1 MPVWTNKNVRYL
13 LVVPVIAL
21 CIVAANAAYAHFF
34 GATRTVDNYQV
45 IFQPVPSLPVAGDNS
60 TLLNFSVL
68 QNGSNIYNTYV
79 ALVISESS
87 GAPVEQFSYRQY
99 EFSDITFPYTFQDP
113 GDYAVELRTR
123 IADDE
128 KYQAE
133 PLVARFDLSVQNPSQ
148 LVPFDELMLF
158 YVTPAAAAIAGIV
171 VYLHSKKKI

>member
-1 MPVWTNKNVRYL
+1 MRYL
-13 LVVPVIAL
+13 LVVPAIAL

-34 GATRTVDNYQV
+34 GATKTIDNYQI
-45 IFQPVPSLPVAGDNS
+45 IFQPSPSLIVAGDNS

-79 ALVISESS
+79 ALVISEKGS

-99 EFSDITFPYTFQDP
+99 EFSDITVPYTFPSP
-113 GDYAVELRTR
+113 GDYTVELRTR
-123 IADDE
+123 VADDE

-133 PLVARFDLSVQNPSQ
+133 PLVASFDLSVQDPNQ